1 MVALLPLTAIDCP
14 LPTISHHQ
22 LPARRATDRW
32 LASTLGMGT
41 HRVYVIREGPGM
53 AKKLYPC
60 RVWVLEQGNFLSH
73 GAGPRVA
80 EPNGSSPV
88 VENPR
93 GSNIGKT
100 RIREQTHVR
109 MCCTIPSAW
118 PQKTRL
124 SGWGSPLIC
133 KQLVVQQPFRMGNYR
148 H

>member
-1 MVALLPLTAIDCP
+1 MV
-14 LPTISHHQ
+14 
-22 LPARRATDRW
+22 
-32 LASTLGMGT
+32 
-41 HRVYVIREGPGM
+41 
-53 AKKLYPC
+53 KKLYPC

-133 KQLVVQQPFRMGNYR
+133 KQLVVQLPTLDFHRSHRPRQKDKKELSNKKGDESYPRIACVGRKNTSAAVAPSER
-148 H
+148 GIVIGIG